1 MSKRVTVKKI
11 DEEKREIILEKK
23 DKPLFIFFRN
33 HWLILFITALIL
45 SLTIFIIAVIYTVSS
60 LVNSNSPTISKVP
73 ISASFGD
80 ELTAKI
86 NDSGPISETYVNSL
100 FNQDVSGYDYGIILI
115 NDIVRN
121 DKEKYSIIFY
131 SDGTAK
137 KVYDNGKITR
147 ISSLDNGEY
156 GISKNGDINVNA
168 RTLDITITKK
178 EKFSYGTITYYSDS
192 SAEILD
198 GDGKVTML
206 IRDSN
211 SLSKNSILN
220 SIVAVYDEDNGTIT
234 KYTDGTMLV
243 LKDNT
248 YYITS
253 GADVNDTSKL
263 FKEVG
268 RDNLSDGRTI
278 IYFSNG
284 SAVIKDGKD
293 SISVRKSNAINVI
306 NNKIFDIKDS
316 NYVKVCDSKKLRDGR
331 DIIFYTDGSA
341 VIKDGNKYQ
350 YVSDSNNVIMDTNG
364 NVVRVDG
371 DVLNS
376 SSVIINDGNKTINFG
391 AVSLVELDDGSIII
405 GKNDDLIFDSLGNFK
420 GFSDDNDSNSDLIKF
435 TVSNNNSSNVKYA
448 VVFEES
454 DRSELSVNYV
464 QYKIRSSI
472 SNLTGGKLANRY
484 WSNDK
489 LAGGLDMTGTN
500 YVLLSGTL
508 KEYEKIDVSLFL
520 YVLDD
525 GTVQNEI
532 MDKYYY
538 GTIKIYAWMNK

>member
-45 SLTIFIIAVIYTVSS
+45 SLTIFILAVIYTVSS
-60 LVNSNSPTISKVP
+60 IVNSNSPTISKVP

-86 NDSGPISETYVNSL
+86 NDSGPLSEAYVNGL

-121 DKEKYSIIFY
+121 DKEKYFIIFY

-137 KVYDNGKITR
+137 KVYDNGKIVR

-168 RTLDITITKK
+168 RTLDITIARK
-178 EKFSYGTITYYSDS
+178 EKFSYGTITKYTDG

-198 GDGKVTML
+198 GDGNVIML

-220 SIVAVYDEDNGTIT
+220 SIVAVYNEDNGTIT
-234 KYTDGTMLV
+234 KYTDGTTLV
-243 LKDNT
+243 LKGNT
-248 YYITS
+248 YYIT
-253 GADVNDTSKL
+253 GGNDVNDTSKL
-263 FKEVG
+263 FKEIG
-268 RDNLSDGRTI
+268 RDKLSDGRTI

-316 NYVKVCDSKKLRDGR
+316 NYVKVCDTKKLRDGR

-350 YVSDSNNVIMDTNG
+350 YVSDSNNVIMDADG

-371 DVLNS
+371 NVLDS
-376 SSVIINDGNKTINFG
+376 SSVITNDGNKTINFG
-391 AVSLVELDDGSIII
+391 EVSLVELGDGSIII
-405 GKNDDLIFDSLGNFK
+405 GKNDDLIFDSSGNFK
-420 GFSDDNDSNSDLIKF
+420 DFNDDIDSDLIKF
-435 TVSNNNSSNVKYA
+435 TVSNNNSGNVKYV

-454 DRSELSVNYV
+454 DRSDLSVNYV
-464 QYKIRSSI
+464 QYKVRSSV

-489 LAGGLDMTGTN
+489 LAGGLNMTGTN

-508 KEYEKIDVSLFL
+508 KEYEKIDVNLFL

-525 GTVQNEI
+525 GKVQNEI

-538 GTIKIYAWMNK
+538 GTIKVYAWLNK

>member
-45 SLTIFIIAVIYTVSS
+45 SLTIFILAVIYTVSS

-86 NDSGPISETYVNSL
+86 NDSGPISEAYVNGL

-115 NDIVRN
+115 NDTVRN

-137 KVYDNGKITR
+137 KIYDNGKITR

-156 GISKNGDINVNA
+156 GISKNEDINVNA

-178 EKFSYGTITYYSDS
+178 EKFSYGTITYYSDG

-198 GDGKVTML
+198 GDGNVIML

-234 KYTDGTMLV
+234 KYTDGTTLI
-243 LKDNT
+243 LKGNT

-253 GADVNDTSKL
+253 GTDVSDTSKL

-316 NYVKVCDSKKLRDGR
+316 NYVKVCDTTKLRDGR

-376 SSVIINDGNKTINFG
+376 SSVITNDSNKTINFG
-391 AVSLVELDDGSIII
+391 DVSLVELDDASIII
-405 GKNDDLIFDSLGNFK
+405 GKNNDLIFDSLGNFK
-420 GFSDDNDSNSDLIKF
+420 GFNNDNDSDLIKF
-435 TVSNNNSSNVKYA
+435 TVSNNNSSNVKYV

-454 DRSELSVNYV
+454 DRSDLSVNYV
-464 QYKIRSSI
+464 QYKVRSSV

-489 LAGGLDMTGTN
+489 LAGGLNMTGTN

-508 KEYEKIDVSLFL
+508 KEYEKIDVNLFL

-538 GTIKIYAWMNK
+538 GTIKVYAWLNK

>member
-1 MSKRVTVKKI
+1 MSKKVTVKKI

-45 SLTIFIIAVIYTVSS
+45 SLTIFILAVIYTVSS
-60 LVNSNSPTISKVP
+60 IVNSNSPTISKVP

-86 NDSGPISETYVNSL
+86 NDSGPLSEAYVNGL

-137 KVYDNGKITR
+137 KVYDNGKIVR

-168 RTLDITITKK
+168 RTLDITIARK
-178 EKFSYGTITYYSDS
+178 EKFSYGTITYYSDG

-198 GDGKVTML
+198 GDGNVIML

-220 SIVAVYDEDNGTIT
+220 SIVAVYNEDNGTIT
-234 KYTDGTMLV
+234 KYTDGTTLV
-243 LKDNT
+243 LKGNT
-248 YYITS
+248 YYIT
-253 GADVNDTSKL
+253 GGNDVNDTSKL
-263 FKEVG
+263 FKEIG
-268 RDNLSDGRTI
+268 RDKLSDGRTI

-293 SISVRKSNAINVI
+293 SISVRKSNAINVV

-316 NYVKVCDSKKLRDGR
+316 YYVKVCDSKKLRDGR

-350 YVSDSNNVIMDTNG
+350 YVSDSNNVIIDADG

-371 DVLNS
+371 NVLDS
-376 SSVIINDGNKTINFG
+376 SSVITNDGNKTISFG
-391 AVSLVELDDGSIII
+391 DVSLVELGDGSIII
-405 GKNDDLIFDSLGNFK
+405 GKNDDLIFDSSGNFK
-420 GFSDDNDSNSDLIKF
+420 DFNDDIDSDLIKF
-435 TVSNNNSSNVKYA
+435 TVSNNNSGNVKYV

-454 DRSELSVNYV
+454 DRSDLSVNYV
-464 QYKIRSSI
+464 QYKVRSSV

-489 LAGGLDMTGTN
+489 LAGGLNMTGTN

-508 KEYEKIDVSLFL
+508 KEYEKIDVNLFL

-525 GTVQNEI
+525 GKVQNEI

-538 GTIKIYAWMNK
+538 GTIKVYAWLNK

>member
-45 SLTIFIIAVIYTVSS
+45 SLTIFILAVIYTVSS
-60 LVNSNSPTISKVP
+60 IVNSNSPTISKVP

-86 NDSGPISETYVNSL
+86 NDSGPLSEAYVNGL

-121 DKEKYSIIFY
+121 DKEKYFIIFY

-137 KVYDNGKITR
+137 KVYDNGKIVR

-168 RTLDITITKK
+168 RTLDITIARK
-178 EKFSYGTITYYSDS
+178 EKFSYGTITKYTDG

-198 GDGKVTML
+198 GDGNVIML

-220 SIVAVYDEDNGTIT
+220 SIVAVYNEDNGTIT
-234 KYTDGTMLV
+234 KYTDGTTLV
-243 LKDNT
+243 LKGNT
-248 YYITS
+248 YYIT
-253 GADVNDTSKL
+253 GGNDVNDTSKL
-263 FKEVG
+263 FKEIG
-268 RDNLSDGRTI
+268 RDKLSDGRTI

-316 NYVKVCDSKKLRDGR
+316 NYVKVCDTKKLRDGR

-350 YVSDSNNVIMDTNG
+350 YVSDSNNVIMDADG

-371 DVLNS
+371 NVLDS
-376 SSVIINDGNKTINFG
+376 SSVITNDGNKTINFG
-391 AVSLVELDDGSIII
+391 EVSLVELGDGSIII
-405 GKNDDLIFDSLGNFK
+405 GKNDDLIFDSSGNFK
-420 GFSDDNDSNSDLIKF
+420 DFNDDIDSDLIKF
-435 TVSNNNSSNVKYA
+435 TVSNNNSGNVKYV

-454 DRSELSVNYV
+454 DRSDLSVNYV
-464 QYKIRSSI
+464 QYKVRSSV

-489 LAGGLDMTGTN
+489 LAGGLNMTGTN

-508 KEYEKIDVSLFL
+508 KEYEKIDVNLFL

-538 GTIKIYAWMNK
+538 GTIKVYAWLNK

>member
-45 SLTIFIIAVIYTVSS
+45 SLTIFILAVIYTVSS

-86 NDSGPISETYVNSL
+86 NDSGPISEAYVNGL

-115 NDIVRN
+115 NDTVRN
-121 DKEKYSIIFY
+121 DKGKYSIIFY

-137 KVYDNGKITR
+137 KIYDNGKITR

-178 EKFSYGTITYYSDS
+178 EKFSYGTITYYSDG

-198 GDGKVTML
+198 GDGKVIML

-234 KYTDGTMLV
+234 KYIDGTTLV

-253 GADVNDTSKL
+253 GTDVSDTSKL

-316 NYVKVCDSKKLRDGR
+316 YYVKVCDSKKLRDGR

-350 YVSDSNNVIMDTNG
+350 YVRDSNNVIMDTNG

-376 SSVIINDGNKTINFG
+376 SSVITNDGNKTINFG
-391 AVSLVELDDGSIII
+391 DVSLVELDDASIII
-405 GKNDDLIFDSLGNFK
+405 GKNNDLIFDSLGNFK
-420 GFSDDNDSNSDLIKF
+420 GFNNDNDSDLIKF
-435 TVSNNNSSNVKYA
+435 TVSNNNSSNVKYV

-464 QYKIRSSI
+464 QYKVRSSV

-489 LAGGLDMTGTN
+489 LAGGLNMTGTN

-538 GTIKIYAWMNK
+538 GTIKVYAWLNK

>member
-1 MSKRVTVKKI
+1 MSKKVTVKKI

-45 SLTIFIIAVIYTVSS
+45 SLTIFILAVIYTVSS
-60 LVNSNSPTISKVP
+60 IVNSNSPTISKVP

-86 NDSGPISETYVNSL
+86 NDSGPISEAYVNGL

-115 NDIVRN
+115 NDTVRN

-178 EKFSYGTITYYSDS
+178 EKFSYGTITYYSDG

-198 GDGKVTML
+198 GDGKVIML

-234 KYTDGTMLV
+234 KYTDGTILV
-243 LKDNT
+243 LKDST

-341 VIKDGNKYQ
+341 VIKDDNKYQ
-350 YVSDSNNVIMDTNG
+350 YVRDSNNVIMDTNG

-371 DVLNS
+371 DVLDS
-376 SSVIINDGNKTINFG
+376 SSVITNDGNKTINFG
-391 AVSLVELDDGSIII
+391 DISLVELDDGSIII
-405 GKNDDLIFDSLGNFK
+405 GKNNDLIFDSLGNFK
-420 GFSDDNDSNSDLIKF
+420 GFNVDNDSDLIKF
-435 TVSNNNSSNVKYA
+435 TVSNNNSSNVKYV

-464 QYKIRSSI
+464 QYKIRSSV

-489 LAGGLDMTGTN
+489 LAGGLNMTGTN

-538 GTIKIYAWMNK
+538 GTIKVYAWMNK

>member
-45 SLTIFIIAVIYTVSS
+45 SLTIFILAVIYTVSS

-86 NDSGPISETYVNSL
+86 NDSGPISEAYVNGL

-115 NDIVRN
+115 NDTVRN

-137 KVYDNGKITR
+137 KIYDNGKITR

-178 EKFSYGTITYYSDS
+178 EKFSYGTITYYSDG

-198 GDGKVTML
+198 GDGNVIML

-234 KYTDGTMLV
+234 KYTDGTILV
-243 LKDNT
+243 LKDST

-341 VIKDGNKYQ
+341 VIKDDNKYQ
-350 YVSDSNNVIMDTNG
+350 YVRDSNNVIMDTNG

-371 DVLNS
+371 DVLDS
-376 SSVIINDGNKTINFG
+376 SSVITNDGNKTINFG
-391 AVSLVELDDGSIII
+391 DISLVELDDGSIII
-405 GKNDDLIFDSLGNFK
+405 GKNNDLIFDSLGNFK
-420 GFSDDNDSNSDLIKF
+420 GFNVDNDSDLIKF
-435 TVSNNNSSNVKYA
+435 TVSNNNSSNVKYV

-464 QYKIRSSI
+464 QYKIRSSV

-489 LAGGLDMTGTN
+489 LAGGLNMTGTN

-538 GTIKIYAWMNK
+538 GTIKVYAWMNK

>member
-1 MSKRVTVKKI
+1 MSKKVTVKKI

-45 SLTIFIIAVIYTVSS
+45 SLTIFILAVIYTVSS
-60 LVNSNSPTISKVP
+60 IVNSNSPTISKVP

-86 NDSGPISETYVNSL
+86 NDSGPISETYVNGL

-115 NDIVRN
+115 NDTVRN

-137 KVYDNGKITR
+137 KVYNNGKITR

-178 EKFSYGTITYYSDS
+178 EKFSYGTITYYSDG

-198 GDGKVTML
+198 GDGKVIML

-234 KYTDGTMLV
+234 KYTDGMTLV

-268 RDNLSDGRTI
+268 RDKLSDGRTI

-331 DIIFYTDGSA
+331 DITFYTDGSA
-341 VIKDGNKYQ
+341 VIKDDNKYQ

-371 DVLNS
+371 DVLNN
-376 SSVIINDGNKTINFG
+376 SSVITNDGNKTINFG
-391 AVSLVELDDGSIII
+391 DISLVELDDGSIII

-464 QYKIRSSI
+464 QYKIRSSV

-489 LAGGLDMTGTN
+489 LAGGLNMTGTN

-525 GTVQNEI
+525 GNVQNEI

-538 GTIKIYAWMNK
+538 GTIKVYAWMNK

>member
-1 MSKRVTVKKI
+1 MSKKVTVKKI

-45 SLTIFIIAVIYTVSS
+45 SVTIFILAVIYTVSS
-60 LVNSNSPTISKVP
+60 IVNSNSPTISKVP

-86 NDSGPISETYVNSL
+86 NDSGPISEAYVNGL

-115 NDIVRN
+115 NDTVRN

-137 KVYDNGKITR
+137 KVYDNDKITR

-198 GDGKVTML
+198 GDGKVIML

-234 KYTDGTMLV
+234 KYTDGMTLV

-331 DIIFYTDGSA
+331 DITFYTDGSA
-341 VIKDGNKYQ
+341 VIKDDNKYQ

-364 NVVRVDG
+364 NVVRVDD
-371 DVLNS
+371 DVLNN
-376 SSVIINDGNKTINFG
+376 SSVITNDGNKTINFG
-391 AVSLVELDDGSIII
+391 DISLVELDDGSIII

-420 GFSDDNDSNSDLIKF
+420 GFNVDNDSDLIKF
-435 TVSNNNSSNVKYA
+435 TVSNNNSSNVKYV

-464 QYKIRSSI
+464 QYKIRSSV

-489 LAGGLDMTGTN
+489 LAGGLNMTGTN

-525 GTVQNEI
+525 GNVQNEI

-538 GTIKIYAWMNK
+538 GTIKVYAWMNK

>member
-1 MSKRVTVKKI
+1 MSKKVTVKKI

-45 SLTIFIIAVIYTVSS
+45 SLTIFILAVIYTVSS
-60 LVNSNSPTISKVP
+60 IVNSNSPTISKVP

-86 NDSGPISETYVNSL
+86 NDSGPISEAYVNGL

-115 NDIVRN
+115 NDTVRN

-178 EKFSYGTITYYSDS
+178 EKFSYGTITYYSDG

-198 GDGKVTML
+198 GDGKVIML

-243 LKDNT
+243 LKGNT

-331 DIIFYTDGSA
+331 DITFYTDGSA

-371 DVLNS
+371 NVLNN
-376 SSVIINDGNKTINFG
+376 SSVITNDGNKTINFG
-391 AVSLVELDDGSIII
+391 DISLVELDDGSIII
-405 GKNDDLIFDSLGNFK
+405 GKNNDLIFDSLGNFK
-420 GFSDDNDSNSDLIKF
+420 GFNNDNDSDLIKF
-435 TVSNNNSSNVKYA
+435 TVSNNNSSNVKYV

-464 QYKIRSSI
+464 QYKIRSSV

-489 LAGGLDMTGTN
+489 LAGGLNMTGTN

-538 GTIKIYAWMNK
+538 GTIKVYAWMNK

>member
-45 SLTIFIIAVIYTVSS
+45 SLTIFILAVIYTVSS
-60 LVNSNSPTISKVP
+60 IVNSNSPTISKVP

-86 NDSGPISETYVNSL
+86 NDSGPLSEAYVNGL

-137 KVYDNGKITR
+137 KVYDNGKIVR

-168 RTLDITITKK
+168 RTLDITIARK
-178 EKFSYGTITYYSDS
+178 EKFSYGTITYYSDG

-198 GDGKVTML
+198 GDGNVIML

-220 SIVAVYDEDNGTIT
+220 SIVAVYNEDNGTIT
-234 KYTDGTMLV
+234 KYTDGTTLV
-243 LKDNT
+243 LKGNT
-248 YYITS
+248 YYIT
-253 GADVNDTSKL
+253 GGNDVNDTSKL
-263 FKEVG
+263 FKEIG
-268 RDNLSDGRTI
+268 RDKLSDGRII

-316 NYVKVCDSKKLRDGR
+316 YYVKVCGSKKLRDGR

-350 YVSDSNNVIMDTNG
+350 YVSDSNNVIMDADG
-364 NVVRVDG
+364 NVVRIDG
-371 DVLNS
+371 DVLDS
-376 SSVIINDGNKTINFG
+376 SSVITNGGNKTINFG
-391 AVSLVELDDGSIII
+391 DVSLVELGDGSIII
-405 GKNDDLIFDSLGNFK
+405 GKNDDLIFDSSGNFK
-420 GFSDDNDSNSDLIKF
+420 DFNDDIDSDLIKF
-435 TVSNNNSSNVKYA
+435 TVSNNNSGNVKYV

-454 DRSELSVNYV
+454 DSSDLSVNYV
-464 QYKIRSSI
+464 QYKVRSSV
-472 SNLTGGKLANRY
+472 SSLTGGKLANRY

-489 LAGGLDMTGTN
+489 LAGGLNMTGTN

-508 KEYEKIDVSLFL
+508 KEYEKIDVNLFL

-525 GTVQNEI
+525 GKVQNEI

-538 GTIKIYAWMNK
+538 GTIKVYAWLNK

>member
-45 SLTIFIIAVIYTVSS
+45 SLTIFVLAVIYTVSS

-86 NDSGPISETYVNSL
+86 NDSGPISEAYVNGL

-115 NDIVRN
+115 NDTVRN
-121 DKEKYSIIFY
+121 DKGKYSIIFY

-137 KVYDNGKITR
+137 KVYDNGKIVR

-198 GDGKVTML
+198 GDGKVIML

-220 SIVAVYDEDNGTIT
+220 SIVAVYNEDNGTIT
-234 KYTDGTMLV
+234 KYTDGTTLI

-253 GADVNDTSKL
+253 GTDVSDTSKL

-284 SAVIKDGKD
+284 SAVIKDDKD
-293 SISVRKSNAINVI
+293 SICVRKSNAINVI

-316 NYVKVCDSKKLRDGR
+316 NYVKVCDTKKLRDGR

-341 VIKDGNKYQ
+341 IIKDGNRYQ
-350 YVSDSNNVIMDTNG
+350 YVSYSNNVIMDADG

-371 DVLNS
+371 NVLDS
-376 SSVIINDGNKTINFG
+376 SSVITNDGNKTINFG
-391 AVSLVELDDGSIII
+391 DVSLVELDDGSIII
-405 GKNDDLIFDSLGNFK
+405 GKSNDLIFDSLGNFK
-420 GFSDDNDSNSDLIKF
+420 GFNDDNDSALIKF
-435 TVSNNNSSNVKYA
+435 TVSNNNSSNVKYV

-464 QYKIRSSI
+464 QYKVRSSV

-489 LAGGLDMTGTN
+489 LAGGLNMTGTN

-508 KEYEKIDVSLFL
+508 KEYEKIDVNLFL

-525 GTVQNEI
+525 GKVQNEI

-538 GTIKIYAWMNK
+538 GTIKVYAWLNK

>member
-45 SLTIFIIAVIYTVSS
+45 SLTIFILAVIYTVSS
-60 LVNSNSPTISKVP
+60 IVNSNSPTISKVP

-86 NDSGPISETYVNSL
+86 NDSGPLSEAYVNGL

-137 KVYDNGKITR
+137 KVYDNGKIVR

-168 RTLDITITKK
+168 RTLDITIARK
-178 EKFSYGTITYYSDS
+178 EKFSYGTITYYSDG

-198 GDGKVTML
+198 GDGNVIML

-220 SIVAVYDEDNGTIT
+220 SIVAVYNEDNGTIT
-234 KYTDGTMLV
+234 KYTDGTTLV
-243 LKDNT
+243 LKGNT
-248 YYITS
+248 YYIT
-253 GADVNDTSKL
+253 GENDVNDTSKL
-263 FKEVG
+263 FKEIG
-268 RDNLSDGRTI
+268 RDKLSDGRTI

-316 NYVKVCDSKKLRDGR
+316 YYVKVCGSKKLRDGR

-350 YVSDSNNVIMDTNG
+350 YVSDSNNVIMDADG
-364 NVVRVDG
+364 NVVRIDG
-371 DVLNS
+371 DVLDS
-376 SSVIINDGNKTINFG
+376 SSVITNGGNKTINFG
-391 AVSLVELDDGSIII
+391 DVSLVELGDGSIII
-405 GKNDDLIFDSLGNFK
+405 GKNDDLIFDSSGNFK
-420 GFSDDNDSNSDLIKF
+420 DFNDDIDSDLIKF
-435 TVSNNNSSNVKYA
+435 TVSNNNSGNVKYV

-454 DRSELSVNYV
+454 DSSDLSVNYV
-464 QYKIRSSI
+464 QYKVRSSV
-472 SNLTGGKLANRY
+472 SSLTGGKLANRY

-489 LAGGLDMTGTN
+489 LAGGLNMTGTN

-508 KEYEKIDVSLFL
+508 KEYEKIDVNLFL

-525 GTVQNEI
+525 GKVQNEI

-538 GTIKIYAWMNK
+538 GTIKVYAWLNK

>member
-45 SLTIFIIAVIYTVSS
+45 SLTIFILAVIYTVSS
-60 LVNSNSPTISKVP
+60 IVNSNSPTISKVP

-86 NDSGPISETYVNSL
+86 NDSGPISEAYVNGL

-115 NDIVRN
+115 NDTVRN

-192 SAEILD
+192 SAEILN
-198 GDGKVTML
+198 GDGKVIML

-220 SIVAVYDEDNGTIT
+220 SIVAVYDEYNGTIT
-234 KYTDGTMLV
+234 KYTDGMTLV

-248 YYITS
+248 YYITC

-263 FKEVG
+263 FKEGG

-331 DIIFYTDGSA
+331 DITFYTDGSA

-371 DVLNS
+371 DVLNN
-376 SSVIINDGNKTINFG
+376 SSVITNDGNKTINFG
-391 AVSLVELDDGSIII
+391 DISLVELDDGSIII
-405 GKNDDLIFDSLGNFK
+405 GKNNDLIFDSLGNFK
-420 GFSDDNDSNSDLIKF
+420 GLNVDNDSDLIKF
-435 TVSNNNSSNVKYA
+435 TVSNNNSSNVKYV

-464 QYKIRSSI
+464 QYKIRSSV

-489 LAGGLDMTGTN
+489 LAGGLNMTGTN

-525 GTVQNEI
+525 GNVQNEI

-538 GTIKIYAWMNK
+538 GTIKVYAWMNK

>member
-60 LVNSNSPTISKVP
+60 LVNSNSPTINKVP

-86 NDSGPISETYVNSL
+86 NDSGPISEAYVNSL

-115 NDIVRN
+115 NDTVRN

-147 ISSLDNGEY
+147 ISSLDNREY

-178 EKFSYGTITYYSDS
+178 EKFSYGTITYYSDG

-198 GDGKVTML
+198 GDGKVIML

-220 SIVAVYDEDNGTIT
+220 SIVTVYDEDNGTIT
-234 KYTDGTMLV
+234 EYTDGTTLV

-253 GADVNDTSKL
+253 GADVSDTSKL

-284 SAVIKDGKD
+284 SAVIKDGED

-316 NYVKVCDSKKLRDGR
+316 YYVKVCDSKKLRDGR

-371 DVLNS
+371 DVLDS
-376 SSVIINDGNKTINFG
+376 SSVITNDGNKTINFG
-391 AVSLVELDDGSIII
+391 DVSLVELDDGSIII

-420 GFSDDNDSNSDLIKF
+420 GFSDDNDCNSDLIKF

-464 QYKIRSSI
+464 KYKIRSSI

-525 GTVQNEI
+525 GTIQNEI

-538 GTIKIYAWMNK
+538 GTIKVYAWMNK

>member
-45 SLTIFIIAVIYTVSS
+45 SLTIFILAVIYTVSS

-86 NDSGPISETYVNSL
+86 NDSGPISEAYVNGL

-115 NDIVRN
+115 NDTVRN
-121 DKEKYSIIFY
+121 DKGKYSIIFY

-137 KVYDNGKITR
+137 KVYDNGKIVR

-198 GDGKVTML
+198 GDGKVIML

-234 KYTDGTMLV
+234 KYTDGTTLV

-253 GADVNDTSKL
+253 GTDVSDTSKL

-268 RDNLSDGRTI
+268 RDKLSDGRTI

-284 SAVIKDGKD
+284 SAVIKNGKD

-316 NYVKVCDSKKLRDGR
+316 NYVKACDTTKLRDGR

-376 SSVIINDGNKTINFG
+376 SSVITNDGNKTINFG
-391 AVSLVELDDGSIII
+391 DISLVELDDGSIII
-405 GKNDDLIFDSLGNFK
+405 GKNNDLIFDSLGNFK
-420 GFSDDNDSNSDLIKF
+420 GFNVDNDSDLIKF
-435 TVSNNNSSNVKYA
+435 TVSNNNSSNVKYV

-464 QYKIRSSI
+464 QYKVRSSV

-489 LAGGLDMTGTN
+489 LAGGLNMTGTN

-538 GTIKIYAWMNK
+538 GTIKVYAWMNK

>member
-45 SLTIFIIAVIYTVSS
+45 SLTIFILAVIYTVSS

-86 NDSGPISETYVNSL
+86 NDSGPISEAYVNGL

-115 NDIVRN
+115 NDTVRN
-121 DKEKYSIIFY
+121 DKGKYSIIFY

-178 EKFSYGTITYYSDS
+178 EKFSYGTITYYSDG

-198 GDGKVTML
+198 GDGKVIML

-234 KYTDGTMLV
+234 KYTDGTTLI
-243 LKDNT
+243 LKGNT

-253 GADVNDTSKL
+253 GTDVSDTSKL

-316 NYVKVCDSKKLRDGR
+316 NYVKVCDTTKLRDGR

-376 SSVIINDGNKTINFG
+376 SSVITNDGNKTINFG
-391 AVSLVELDDGSIII
+391 DVSLVELDDASIII
-405 GKNDDLIFDSLGNFK
+405 GKNNDLIFDSLGNFK
-420 GFSDDNDSNSDLIKF
+420 GFNNDNDSDLIKF
-435 TVSNNNSSNVKYA
+435 TVSNNNSSNVKYV

-464 QYKIRSSI
+464 QYKVRSSV

-489 LAGGLDMTGTN
+489 LAGGLNMTGTN

-538 GTIKIYAWMNK
+538 GTIKVYAWMNK

>member
-1 MSKRVTVKKI
+1 MSKKVAVKKI

-60 LVNSNSPTISKVP
+60 LVNSNSPTVSKVP

-86 NDSGPISETYVNSL
+86 NDSGPISEAYVNGL

-115 NDIVRN
+115 NDTVRN
-121 DKEKYSIIFY
+121 DKGKYSIIFY

-178 EKFSYGTITYYSDS
+178 EKFSYGTITYYSDG
-192 SAEILD
+192 SAEILA
-198 GDGKVTML
+198 GDGKVIML

-234 KYTDGTMLV
+234 KYTDGTTLV
-243 LKDNT
+243 LKNNT

-253 GADVNDTSKL
+253 GTDVKDTSKL

-268 RDNLSDGRTI
+268 RDNLSDGRII

-371 DVLNS
+371 DVLDS
-376 SSVIINDGNKTINFG
+376 SSVITNDGNKTINFG
-391 AVSLVELDDGSIII
+391 DVSLVELNDASIII
-405 GKNDDLIFDSLGNFK
+405 GKNNDLIFDSLGNFK
-420 GFSDDNDSNSDLIKF
+420 GFNNDNDSDLIKF

-448 VVFEES
+448 VVLEES

-464 QYKIRSSI
+464 QYKIRSSV

-489 LAGGLDMTGTN
+489 LAGGLNMNGTN

-538 GTIKIYAWMNK
+538 GTIKVYAWMNK

>member
-45 SLTIFIIAVIYTVSS
+45 SLTIFILAVIYTVSS

-80 ELTAKI
+80 ELTVKI
-86 NDSGPISETYVNSL
+86 NDSGPISEAYVNGL

-115 NDIVRN
+115 NDTVRN
-121 DKEKYSIIFY
+121 DKGKYSIIFY

-137 KVYDNGKITR
+137 KVYDNGKIVR

-178 EKFSYGTITYYSDS
+178 EKFSYGTITYYSDG

-198 GDGKVTML
+198 GDGKVIML

-220 SIVAVYDEDNGTIT
+220 SIVAVYNEDNGTIT
-234 KYTDGTMLV
+234 KYTDGTTLI

-253 GADVNDTSKL
+253 GTDVSDTSKL

-293 SISVRKSNAINVI
+293 SICVRKSNAINVI
-306 NNKIFDIKDS
+306 NNKIFDIRDN
-316 NYVKVCDSKKLRDGR
+316 NYVKVCDTKKLRDGR

-376 SSVIINDGNKTINFG
+376 SSVITNDGNKTINFG
-391 AVSLVELDDGSIII
+391 DVSLVELDDASIII
-405 GKNDDLIFDSLGNFK
+405 GKNNDLIFDSLGNFK
-420 GFSDDNDSNSDLIKF
+420 GFNNDNDSALIKF
-435 TVSNNNSSNVKYA
+435 TVSNNNSSNVKYV

-464 QYKIRSSI
+464 QYKVRSSV

-489 LAGGLDMTGTN
+489 LAGGLNMTGTN
-500 YVLLSGTL
+500 YALLSGTL
-508 KEYEKIDVSLFL
+508 KEYEKIDVNLFL

-525 GTVQNEI
+525 GKVQNEI

-538 GTIKIYAWMNK
+538 GTIKVYAWLNK

>member
-1 MSKRVTVKKI
+1 MSKKVTVKKI

-45 SLTIFIIAVIYTVSS
+45 SLTIFILAVIYTVSS
-60 LVNSNSPTISKVP
+60 IVNSNSPTISKVP

-86 NDSGPISETYVNSL
+86 NDSGPISEAYVNGL

-115 NDIVRN
+115 NDTVRN

-137 KVYDNGKITR
+137 KVYDNDKITR

-198 GDGKVTML
+198 GDGKVIML

-234 KYTDGTMLV
+234 KYTDGMTLV

-331 DIIFYTDGSA
+331 DITFYTDGSA

-350 YVSDSNNVIMDTNG
+350 YVSDSNNVTMDTNG

-371 DVLNS
+371 DVLNN
-376 SSVIINDGNKTINFG
+376 SSVITNDGNKTINFG
-391 AVSLVELDDGSIII
+391 DISLVELDDGSIII
-405 GKNDDLIFDSLGNFK
+405 GKNNDLIFDSLGNFK
-420 GFSDDNDSNSDLIKF
+420 GFNVDNDSDLIKF
-435 TVSNNNSSNVKYA
+435 TVSNNNSGNVKYV

-454 DRSELSVNYV
+454 DRSDLSVNYV
-464 QYKIRSSI
+464 QYKVRSSV

-489 LAGGLDMTGTN
+489 LAGGLNMTGTN

-508 KEYEKIDVSLFL
+508 KEYEKIDVNLFL

-538 GTIKIYAWMNK
+538 GTIKVYAWLNK

>member
-45 SLTIFIIAVIYTVSS
+45 SLTIFILAVIYTVSS

-86 NDSGPISETYVNSL
+86 NDSGPISEAYVNGL

-115 NDIVRN
+115 NDTVRN
-121 DKEKYSIIFY
+121 DKGKYSIIFY

-137 KVYDNGKITR
+137 KVYDNSKITR

-178 EKFSYGTITYYSDS
+178 EKFSYGTITYYSDG

-198 GDGKVTML
+198 GDGKVIML

-234 KYTDGTMLV
+234 KYIDGTTLV
-243 LKDNT
+243 LKGNT

-253 GADVNDTSKL
+253 GTDVSDTSKL

-268 RDNLSDGRTI
+268 RDNLSDSRTI

-316 NYVKVCDSKKLRDGR
+316 NYVKVCDSKKFRDGR

-350 YVSDSNNVIMDTNG
+350 YISDSNNVIMDTNG

-376 SSVIINDGNKTINFG
+376 SSVITNDGNKTINFG
-391 AVSLVELDDGSIII
+391 DVSLVELDDASIII
-405 GKNDDLIFDSLGNFK
+405 GKNNDLIFDSLGNFK
-420 GFSDDNDSNSDLIKF
+420 GFNNDNDGDLIKF
-435 TVSNNNSSNVKYA
+435 TVSNNNSSNVKYV

-464 QYKIRSSI
+464 QYKVRSSV

-489 LAGGLDMTGTN
+489 LAGGLNMTGTN

-538 GTIKIYAWMNK
+538 GTIKVYAWMNK

>member
-45 SLTIFIIAVIYTVSS
+45 SLTIFILAVIYTVSS

-80 ELTAKI
+80 ELTVKI
-86 NDSGPISETYVNSL
+86 NDSGPISEAYVNGL

-115 NDIVRN
+115 NDTVRN

-147 ISSLDNGEY
+147 ISSLDNREY

-178 EKFSYGTITYYSDS
+178 EKFSYGTITYYSDG

-198 GDGKVTML
+198 GDGKVIML

-211 SLSKNSILN
+211 SLFKISILN

-253 GADVNDTSKL
+253 GADVSDTSKL

-331 DIIFYTDGSA
+331 DITFYTDGSA

-376 SSVIINDGNKTINFG
+376 SSVITNDGNKTINFG
-391 AVSLVELDDGSIII
+391 DVSLVELDVGSIII

-420 GFSDDNDSNSDLIKF
+420 GFSDDNDCNSDLIKF

-525 GTVQNEI
+525 GTIQNEI

-538 GTIKIYAWMNK
+538 GTIKVYAWMNK

>member
-45 SLTIFIIAVIYTVSS
+45 SLTIFILAVIYTVSS
-60 LVNSNSPTISKVP
+60 IVNSNSPTISKVP

-86 NDSGPISETYVNSL
+86 NDSGPISEAYVNGL

-115 NDIVRN
+115 NDTVRN

-178 EKFSYGTITYYSDS
+178 EKFSYGTITYYSDG

-198 GDGKVTML
+198 GDGKVIML

-253 GADVNDTSKL
+253 GADVSDTSKL

-293 SISVRKSNAINVI
+293 SISVRKSNAINAI

-316 NYVKVCDSKKLRDGR
+316 NYVKVCDTKKLRDGR

-376 SSVIINDGNKTINFG
+376 SSVITNDGNKTINFG
-391 AVSLVELDDGSIII
+391 DISLVELDDGSIII
-405 GKNDDLIFDSLGNFK
+405 GKNNDLIFDSLGNFK
-420 GFSDDNDSNSDLIKF
+420 GFNVDNDSDLIKF
-435 TVSNNNSSNVKYA
+435 TVSNNNSSNVKYV

-464 QYKIRSSI
+464 QYKIRSSV

-489 LAGGLDMTGTN
+489 LAGGLNMTGTN

-525 GTVQNEI
+525 GNVQNEI

-538 GTIKIYAWMNK
+538 GTIKVYAWMNK

>member
-45 SLTIFIIAVIYTVSS
+45 SLTIFILAVIYTVSS

-86 NDSGPISETYVNSL
+86 NDSGPISEAYVNGL

-115 NDIVRN
+115 NDTVRN
-121 DKEKYSIIFY
+121 DKGKYSIIFY

-137 KVYDNGKITR
+137 KVYDNGKIVR

-168 RTLDITITKK
+168 RTLDFTITKK
-178 EKFSYGTITYYSDS
+178 EKFTYGTITYYSDG

-198 GDGKVTML
+198 GDGKVIML

-234 KYTDGTMLV
+234 KYTDGTTLV

-253 GADVNDTSKL
+253 GTDVSDTSKL

-284 SAVIKDGKD
+284 SAVIKNGKD

-341 VIKDGNKYQ
+341 VIKDDNKYQ

-371 DVLNS
+371 DVLNN
-376 SSVIINDGNKTINFG
+376 SSVITNDGNKTINFG
-391 AVSLVELDDGSIII
+391 DISLVELDDGSIII
-405 GKNDDLIFDSLGNFK
+405 GKNNDLIFDSLGNFK
-420 GFSDDNDSNSDLIKF
+420 GFNVDNDSDLIKF
-435 TVSNNNSSNVKYA
+435 TVSNNNSSNVKYV

-464 QYKIRSSI
+464 QYKVRSSV

-489 LAGGLDMTGTN
+489 LAGGLNMTGTN

-538 GTIKIYAWMNK
+538 GTIKVYAWMNK

>member
-45 SLTIFIIAVIYTVSS
+45 SLTIFILAVIYTVSS

-86 NDSGPISETYVNSL
+86 NDSGPISEAYVNGL

-115 NDIVRN
+115 NDTVRN
-121 DKEKYSIIFY
+121 DKGKYSIIFY

-137 KVYDNGKITR
+137 KVYDNGKIVR

-178 EKFSYGTITYYSDS
+178 EKFSYGTITYYSDG

-198 GDGKVTML
+198 GDGKVIML

-220 SIVAVYDEDNGTIT
+220 SIVAVYNKDNGTIT
-234 KYTDGTMLV
+234 KYTDGTTLI

-253 GADVNDTSKL
+253 GTDVSDTSKL

-293 SISVRKSNAINVI
+293 SICVRKSNAINVI
-306 NNKIFDIKDS
+306 NNKIFDIRDN
-316 NYVKVCDSKKLRDGR
+316 NYVKVCDTKKLRDGR

-376 SSVIINDGNKTINFG
+376 SSVITNDGNKTINFG
-391 AVSLVELDDGSIII
+391 DVSLVELDDGSIII
-405 GKNDDLIFDSLGNFK
+405 GKNNDLIFDSLGNFK
-420 GFSDDNDSNSDLIKF
+420 GFNDDNDSALIKF
-435 TVSNNNSSNVKYA
+435 TVSNNNSSNVKYV

-464 QYKIRSSI
+464 QYKVRSSV

-489 LAGGLDMTGTN
+489 LAGGLNMTGTN
-500 YVLLSGTL
+500 YALLSGTL
-508 KEYEKIDVSLFL
+508 KEYEKIDVNLFL

-525 GTVQNEI
+525 GKVQNEI

-538 GTIKIYAWMNK
+538 GTIKVYAWLNK

>member
-86 NDSGPISETYVNSL
+86 NDSGPISETYVNGL

-115 NDIVRN
+115 NDTVRN
-121 DKEKYSIIFY
+121 DKEKYFIIFY

-198 GDGKVTML
+198 GDGKVIML

-234 KYTDGTMLV
+234 KYTDGMTLV

-316 NYVKVCDSKKLRDGR
+316 NYVKVCDTKKLRDGR

-341 VIKDGNKYQ
+341 VIKDDNKYQ

-371 DVLNS
+371 DVLNN
-376 SSVIINDGNKTINFG
+376 SSVITNDGNKTINFG
-391 AVSLVELDDGSIII
+391 DISLVELDDGSIII
-405 GKNDDLIFDSLGNFK
+405 GKNNDLIFDSLGNFK
-420 GFSDDNDSNSDLIKF
+420 GFNVDNDSDLIKF
-435 TVSNNNSSNVKYA
+435 TVSNNNSSNVKYV

-464 QYKIRSSI
+464 QYKIRSSV

-489 LAGGLDMTGTN
+489 LAGGLNMTGTN

-525 GTVQNEI
+525 GNVQNEI

-538 GTIKIYAWMNK
+538 GTIKVYAWMNK

>member
-45 SLTIFIIAVIYTVSS
+45 SLTIFILAVIYTVSS
-60 LVNSNSPTISKVP
+60 IVNSNSPTISKVP

-86 NDSGPISETYVNSL
+86 NDSGPLSEAYVNGL

-178 EKFSYGTITYYSDS
+178 EKFSYGTITYYSDG

-198 GDGKVTML
+198 GDGKVIML

-234 KYTDGTMLV
+234 KYTDGTILV
-243 LKDNT
+243 LKDST

-316 NYVKVCDSKKLRDGR
+316 NYVKVCDSKRLRDGR

-341 VIKDGNKYQ
+341 VIKDDNKYQ
-350 YVSDSNNVIMDTNG
+350 YVRDSNNVIMDTNG

-371 DVLNS
+371 DVLDS
-376 SSVIINDGNKTINFG
+376 SSVITNDGNKTINFG
-391 AVSLVELDDGSIII
+391 DISLVELDDGSIII
-405 GKNDDLIFDSLGNFK
+405 GKNNDLIFDSLGNFK
-420 GFSDDNDSNSDLIKF
+420 GFNVDNDSDLIKF
-435 TVSNNNSSNVKYA
+435 TVSNNNSSNVKYV

-464 QYKIRSSI
+464 QYKIRSSV

-489 LAGGLDMTGTN
+489 LAGGLNMTGTN

-538 GTIKIYAWMNK
+538 GTIKVYAWMNK

>member
-1 MSKRVTVKKI
+1 MSKKVTVKKI

-45 SLTIFIIAVIYTVSS
+45 SLTIFIIAVIYAISS
-60 LVNSNSPTISKVP
+60 LVNSNSPNVSKIP

-80 ELTAKI
+80 ELTAKV
-86 NDSGPISETYVNSL
+86 NDSGPISEEYVNGL
-100 FNQDVSGYDYGIILI
+100 FNQDVSGYDYGIILV
-115 NDIVRN
+115 NDTVRN

-137 KVYDNGKITR
+137 KIYDNGKITR

-178 EKFSYGTITYYSDS
+178 EKFSYGTITYYSDG

-198 GDGKVTML
+198 GDGNVIML

-234 KYTDGTMLV
+234 KYTDGTILV
-243 LKDNT
+243 LKDST

-316 NYVKVCDSKKLRDGR
+316 NYVKVCDTTKLRDGR

-376 SSVIINDGNKTINFG
+376 SSVITNDGNKTINFG
-391 AVSLVELDDGSIII
+391 DVSLVELDDASIII
-405 GKNDDLIFDSLGNFK
+405 GKNNDLIFDSLGNFK
-420 GFSDDNDSNSDLIKF
+420 GFNSDNDSDLIKF
-435 TVSNNNSSNVKYA
+435 TVSNNNSSNVKYV

-464 QYKIRSSI
+464 QYKVRSSV

-489 LAGGLDMTGTN
+489 LAGGLNMTGTN

-538 GTIKIYAWMNK
+538 GTIKVYAWMNK

>member
-1 MSKRVTVKKI
+1 MSKKVTVKKI

-45 SLTIFIIAVIYTVSS
+45 SLTIFILAVIYTVSS
-60 LVNSNSPTISKVP
+60 IVNSNSPTISKVP

-86 NDSGPISETYVNSL
+86 NDSGPISEAYVNGL

-115 NDIVRN
+115 NDTVRN

-147 ISSLDNGEY
+147 ISSLDNREY

-178 EKFSYGTITYYSDS
+178 EKFSYGTITYYSDG

-198 GDGKVTML
+198 GDGKVIML

-234 KYTDGTMLV
+234 KYTDGMTLV
-243 LKDNT
+243 LKGNT

-306 NNKIFDIKDS
+306 NNKIFDINDS

-331 DIIFYTDGSA
+331 DITFYTDGSA

-371 DVLNS
+371 DVLNN
-376 SSVIINDGNKTINFG
+376 SSVITNDGNKTINFG
-391 AVSLVELDDGSIII
+391 DISLVELDDGSIII
-405 GKNDDLIFDSLGNFK
+405 GKNNDLIFDSLGNFK
-420 GFSDDNDSNSDLIKF
+420 GFNVDNDSDLIKF
-435 TVSNNNSSNVKYA
+435 TVSNNNSSNVKYV

-489 LAGGLDMTGTN
+489 LAGGLNMTGTN

-538 GTIKIYAWMNK
+538 GTIKVYAWMNK

>member
-1 MSKRVTVKKI
+1 MSKKVTVKKI

-45 SLTIFIIAVIYTVSS
+45 SLTIFILAVIYTVSS
-60 LVNSNSPTISKVP
+60 IVNSNSPTISKVP

-86 NDSGPISETYVNSL
+86 NDSGPISEAYVNGL

-115 NDIVRN
+115 NDTVRN

-178 EKFSYGTITYYSDS
+178 EKFSYGTITYYSDG
-192 SAEILD
+192 SAEILN
-198 GDGKVTML
+198 GDGKVIML

-234 KYTDGTMLV
+234 KYTDGMTLV

-248 YYITS
+248 YYITC

-331 DIIFYTDGSA
+331 DITFYTDGSA

-350 YVSDSNNVIMDTNG
+350 YVSDSNNVTMDTNG

-376 SSVIINDGNKTINFG
+376 SSVITNDGNKTINFG
-391 AVSLVELDDGSIII
+391 DISLVELDDGSIII
-405 GKNDDLIFDSLGNFK
+405 GKNNDLIFDSLGNFK
-420 GFSDDNDSNSDLIKF
+420 GFNVDNDSDLIKF
-435 TVSNNNSSNVKYA
+435 TVSNNNSSNVKYV

-464 QYKIRSSI
+464 QYKIRSSV

-489 LAGGLDMTGTN
+489 LAGGLNMTGTN

-525 GTVQNEI
+525 GNVQNEI

-538 GTIKIYAWMNK
+538 GTIKVYAWMNK

>member
-45 SLTIFIIAVIYTVSS
+45 SLTIFIIAVIYAVSS
-60 LVNSNSPTISKVP
+60 LVNSNSPTINKVP

-86 NDSGPISETYVNSL
+86 NDSGPISETYVNGL

-115 NDIVRN
+115 NDTVRN
-121 DKEKYSIIFY
+121 DKDKYSIIFY

-234 KYTDGTMLV
+234 KYTDGTTLV

-293 SISVRKSNAINVI
+293 SISVRKSNAINAI

-316 NYVKVCDSKKLRDGR
+316 NYVKVCDTKKLRDGR

-376 SSVIINDGNKTINFG
+376 SSVITNDGNKTINFG
-391 AVSLVELDDGSIII
+391 DISLVELDDGSIII
-405 GKNDDLIFDSLGNFK
+405 GKNNDLIFDSLGNFK
-420 GFSDDNDSNSDLIKF
+420 GFNVDNDSDLIKF
-435 TVSNNNSSNVKYA
+435 TVSNNNSSNVKYV

-464 QYKIRSSI
+464 QYKIRSSV

-489 LAGGLDMTGTN
+489 LAGGLNMTGTN

-525 GTVQNEI
+525 GNVQNEI

-538 GTIKIYAWMNK
+538 GTIKVYAWMNK

>member
-60 LVNSNSPTISKVP
+60 LVNSNSPTINKVP

-86 NDSGPISETYVNSL
+86 NDSGPISEAYVNSL

-115 NDIVRN
+115 NDTVRN

-147 ISSLDNGEY
+147 ISSLDNREY

-178 EKFSYGTITYYSDS
+178 EKFSYGTITYYSDG

-198 GDGKVTML
+198 GDGKVIML

-220 SIVAVYDEDNGTIT
+220 SIVTVYDEDNGTIT
-234 KYTDGTMLV
+234 EYTDGTTLV

-253 GADVNDTSKL
+253 GADVSDTSKL

-284 SAVIKDGKD
+284 SAVIKDGED

-316 NYVKVCDSKKLRDGR
+316 YYVKVCDSKKLRDGR

-371 DVLNS
+371 DVLDS
-376 SSVIINDGNKTINFG
+376 SSVITNDGNKTINFG
-391 AVSLVELDDGSIII
+391 DVSLVELDDGSIII

-420 GFSDDNDSNSDLIKF
+420 GFSDDNDCNSDLIKF

-525 GTVQNEI
+525 GTIQNEI

-538 GTIKIYAWMNK
+538 GTIKVYAWMNK

>member
-45 SLTIFIIAVIYTVSS
+45 SLTIFILAVIYTVSS
-60 LVNSNSPTISKVP
+60 IVNSNSPTISKVP

-86 NDSGPISETYVNSL
+86 NDSGPLSEAYVNGL

-137 KVYDNGKITR
+137 KVYDNGKIVR

-168 RTLDITITKK
+168 RTLDITIARK
-178 EKFSYGTITYYSDS
+178 EKFSYGTITYYSDG

-198 GDGKVTML
+198 GDGNVIML
-206 IRDSN
+206 IRDGN

-220 SIVAVYDEDNGTIT
+220 SIVAVYNEDNGTIT
-234 KYTDGTMLV
+234 KYTDGTTLV
-243 LKDNT
+243 LKGNT
-248 YYITS
+248 YYIT
-253 GADVNDTSKL
+253 GGNDVNDTSKL
-263 FKEVG
+263 FKEIG
-268 RDNLSDGRTI
+268 RDKLSDGRTI

-293 SISVRKSNAINVI
+293 SISVRKSNAINVV

-316 NYVKVCDSKKLRDGR
+316 YYVKVCGSKKLRDGR

-350 YVSDSNNVIMDTNG
+350 YVSDSNNVIMDAGG
-364 NVVRVDG
+364 NVVRIDG
-371 DVLNS
+371 DVLDS
-376 SSVIINDGNKTINFG
+376 SSVITNDGNKTINFG
-391 AVSLVELDDGSIII
+391 DVSLVELGDGSIII
-405 GKNDDLIFDSLGNFK
+405 GKNDDLIFDSSGNFK
-420 GFSDDNDSNSDLIKF
+420 GFSDDIDSDLIKF
-435 TVSNNNSSNVKYA
+435 TISNNNSGNVKYV

-454 DRSELSVNYV
+454 DRSDLSVNYV
-464 QYKIRSSI
+464 QYKVRSSV

-489 LAGGLDMTGTN
+489 LAGGLNMTGTN

-508 KEYEKIDVSLFL
+508 KEYEKIDVNLFL

-538 GTIKIYAWMNK
+538 GTIKVYAWLNK

>member
-45 SLTIFIIAVIYTVSS
+45 SLTIFILAVIYTVSS

-86 NDSGPISETYVNSL
+86 NDSGPISEAYVNGL

-115 NDIVRN
+115 NDTVRN
-121 DKEKYSIIFY
+121 DEGKYSIIFY

-137 KVYDNGKITR
+137 KVYDNSKITR

-178 EKFSYGTITYYSDS
+178 EKFSYGTITYYSDG

-198 GDGKVTML
+198 GDGKVIML

-234 KYTDGTMLV
+234 KYIDGTTLV
-243 LKDNT
+243 LKGNT

-253 GADVNDTSKL
+253 GTDVSDTSKL

-268 RDNLSDGRTI
+268 RDNLSDSRTI

-316 NYVKVCDSKKLRDGR
+316 NYVKVCDSKKFRDGR
-331 DIIFYTDGSA
+331 DIIFYTNGSA

-350 YVSDSNNVIMDTNG
+350 YISDSNNVIMDTNG

-376 SSVIINDGNKTINFG
+376 SSVITNDGNKTINFG
-391 AVSLVELDDGSIII
+391 DVSLVELDDASIII
-405 GKNDDLIFDSLGNFK
+405 GKNNDLIFDSLGNFK
-420 GFSDDNDSNSDLIKF
+420 GFNNDNDGDLIKF
-435 TVSNNNSSNVKYA
+435 TVSNNNSSNVKYV

-464 QYKIRSSI
+464 QYKVRSSV

-489 LAGGLDMTGTN
+489 LAGGLNMTGTN

-538 GTIKIYAWMNK
+538 GTIKVYAWMNK

>member
-1 MSKRVTVKKI
+1 MSKKVTVKKI

-45 SLTIFIIAVIYTVSS
+45 SLTIFILAVIYTVSS
-60 LVNSNSPTISKVP
+60 IVNSNSPTISKVP

-86 NDSGPISETYVNSL
+86 NDSGPISEAYVNGL

-115 NDIVRN
+115 NDTVRN

-178 EKFSYGTITYYSDS
+178 EKFSYGTITYYSDG

-198 GDGKVTML
+198 GDGKVIML

-234 KYTDGTMLV
+234 KYTDGTILV
-243 LKDNT
+243 LKDST

-371 DVLNS
+371 DVLDS
-376 SSVIINDGNKTINFG
+376 SSFITNEGNKIINFG
-391 AVSLVELDDGSIII
+391 DVSLVELDDGSIII

-489 LAGGLDMTGTN
+489 LAGGLNMTGTN

-525 GTVQNEI
+525 GTIQNEI

-538 GTIKIYAWMNK
+538 GTIKVYAWMNK

>member
-1 MSKRVTVKKI
+1 MSKKVAVKKI

-60 LVNSNSPTISKVP
+60 LVNSNSPTVSKVP

-86 NDSGPISETYVNSL
+86 NDSGPISEAYVNGL

-115 NDIVRN
+115 NDTVRN
-121 DKEKYSIIFY
+121 DKGKYSIIFY

-178 EKFSYGTITYYSDS
+178 EKFSYGTITYYSDG
-192 SAEILD
+192 SAEILA
-198 GDGKVTML
+198 GDGKVIML

-234 KYTDGTMLV
+234 KYTDGTTLV
-243 LKDNT
+243 LKNNT

-253 GADVNDTSKL
+253 GTDVKDTSKL

-268 RDNLSDGRTI
+268 RDNLSDGRII

-371 DVLNS
+371 DVLDS
-376 SSVIINDGNKTINFG
+376 SSVITNDGNKTINFG
-391 AVSLVELDDGSIII
+391 DVSLVELNDASIII
-405 GKNDDLIFDSLGNFK
+405 GKNYDLIFDSLGNFK
-420 GFSDDNDSNSDLIKF
+420 GFNNDNDSDLIKF

-448 VVFEES
+448 VVLEES

-464 QYKIRSSI
+464 QYKIRSSV

-500 YVLLSGTL
+500 YVLWYGTL

-520 YVLDD
+520 YVLDN
-525 GTVQNEI
+525 GIVQNEI

-538 GTIKIYAWMNK
+538 GTIKVYAWMNK

>member
-45 SLTIFIIAVIYTVSS
+45 SLTIFILAVIYTVSS
-60 LVNSNSPTISKVP
+60 IVNSNSPTVSKVP

-86 NDSGPISETYVNSL
+86 NDSGPLSEAYVNGL

-137 KVYDNGKITR
+137 KFYDSGKIVR

-168 RTLDITITKK
+168 RTSDFTITKK
-178 EKFSYGTITYYSDS
+178 EKFTYGTITYYSDG

-198 GDGKVTML
+198 GDGNVIML

-220 SIVAVYDEDNGTIT
+220 SIVAVYNEDNGTIT
-234 KYTDGTMLV
+234 KYTDGTTLV
-243 LKDNT
+243 LKGNT

-253 GADVNDTSKL
+253 GNDVNDISKL
-263 FKEVG
+263 FKEIG
-268 RDNLSDGRTI
+268 RDKLSDGRTI

-293 SISVRKSNAINVI
+293 SISVRKSNAINVV

-316 NYVKVCDSKKLRDGR
+316 YYVKVCDSKKLRDGR

-350 YVSDSNNVIMDTNG
+350 YVSDSNNVIMDADG

-371 DVLNS
+371 NVLDS
-376 SSVIINDGNKTINFG
+376 SSVITNGGNKTINFG
-391 AVSLVELDDGSIII
+391 DVSLVELEDGSIII
-405 GKNDDLIFDSLGNFK
+405 GKNDDLLFDSSGNFK
-420 GFSDDNDSNSDLIKF
+420 DFNDDIDSDLIKF
-435 TVSNNNSSNVKYA
+435 TISNNNSGNVKYV

-454 DRSELSVNYV
+454 DRSDLSVNYV
-464 QYKIRSSI
+464 QYKVRSSV

-489 LAGGLDMTGTN
+489 LAGGLNMTGTN

-538 GTIKIYAWMNK
+538 GTIKVYAWMNK

>member
-45 SLTIFIIAVIYTVSS
+45 SLTIFILAVIYTVSS
-60 LVNSNSPTISKVP
+60 IVNSNSPTISKVP

-86 NDSGPISETYVNSL
+86 NDSGPLSEAYVNGL

-121 DKEKYSIIFY
+121 DKDKYSIIFY

-147 ISSLDNGEY
+147 ISSLDNREY

-178 EKFSYGTITYYSDS
+178 EKFSYGTITYYSDG

-198 GDGKVTML
+198 GDGNVIML

-234 KYTDGTMLV
+234 KYTDGTTLV
-243 LKDNT
+243 LKGNI
-248 YYITS
+248 YYIT
-253 GADVNDTSKL
+253 GGNDVNDTSKL
-263 FKEVG
+263 FKEIG
-268 RDNLSDGRTI
+268 RDKLSDGRTI

-316 NYVKVCDSKKLRDGR
+316 NYVKVCDSKRLRDGR

-350 YVSDSNNVIMDTNG
+350 YVSDSNNVIMDVNG
-364 NVVRVDG
+364 NVVRIDG
-371 DVLNS
+371 NVLDSN
-376 SSVIINDGNKTINFG
+376 SVITNDGNKTINFG
-391 AVSLVELDDGSIII
+391 DVSLVELGDDSIII
-405 GKNDDLIFDSLGNFK
+405 GKNDDLIFDSSGNFK
-420 GFSDDNDSNSDLIKF
+420 DFNDDNDSDLIKF
-435 TVSNNNSSNVKYA
+435 TISNNNSGNVKYV

-454 DRSELSVNYV
+454 DRSDLSVNYV
-464 QYKIRSSI
+464 QYKVRSSV

-489 LAGGLDMTGTN
+489 LAGGLNMTGTN

-508 KEYEKIDVSLFL
+508 KEYEKIDVNLFL

-525 GTVQNEI
+525 GKVQNEI

-538 GTIKIYAWMNK
+538 GTIKVYAWLNK